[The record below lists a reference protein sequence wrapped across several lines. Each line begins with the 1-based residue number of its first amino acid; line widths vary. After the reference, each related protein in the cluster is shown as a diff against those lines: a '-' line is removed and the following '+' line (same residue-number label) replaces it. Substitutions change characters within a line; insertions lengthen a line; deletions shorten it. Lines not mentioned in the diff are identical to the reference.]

1 MTPPTRRSLSPRF
14 FLSTALLTLA
24 LTAAPGTAGAMVSSD
39 AVGSLNGLS
48 PTDLPTVPTLRERVV
63 AAGLDALGT
72 RYRWGGDDP
81 DTGFDCSGLVSFIY
95 KEVAG
100 LDLPRRAREQ
110 RGEGKP
116 VKAGQ
121 LQPGDLVFFGIH
133 RRNQTSHV
141 GIYIG
146 NNEFIHAPTRGE
158 RVRIDT
164 LDSAYWAK
172 RFNGARRYI
181 GPGRDTGIAV
191 ASNDR

>member
-1 MTPPTRRSLSPRF
+1 MTPPTRRFAFSRF
-14 FLSTALLTLA
+14 LLPTTLLTIALA
-24 LTAAPGTAGAMVSSD
+24 TLPGTAGAMISSD
-39 AVGSLNGLS
+39 AFGSLKGLS
-48 PTDLPTVPTLRERVV
+48 PTDLPTVPSLRDRVV

-95 KEVAG
+95 REVAG
-100 LDLPRRAREQ
+100 MELPRRARDQ
-110 RGEGKP
+110 RAEGHA
-116 VKAGQ
+116 VKTAQ
-121 LQPGDLVFFGIH
+121 LQPGDLVFFGTH

-146 NNEFIHAPTRGE
+146 NNEFVHAPTRGE

-172 RFNGARRYI
+172 RFTGARRYI
-181 GPGRDTGIAV
+181 GPNGGAAVV
-191 ASNDR
+191 ASNAR